1 MTLEKQ
7 IEILKEWHKE
17 AKKEIA
23 SLPILFADDIER
35 FLHWLEDYKQLKDDY
50 AELDNKLRTANT
62 EIDRLQ
68 SVSSWIPCSERMPE
82 PGDIVL
88 VYAHV
93 SVSDEEYWDEQFTA
107 ISVPKKMY
115 HAFKGEEGTCWIGA
129 SNLHRL
135 GDMISAE
142 TGFHFRG
149 SEYVDTMRITH
160 WMPLPKQPQRKD
172 DTHDND

>member
-1 MTLEKQ
+1 MPKIDLLPCPFCGSDNVTIVKSKALGGMFLAGCTKCNVSTAFYEK
-7 IEILKEWHKE
+7 EKYAAAVWNTR
-17 AKKEIA
+17 A
-23 SLPILFADDIER
+23 SG
-35 FLHWLEDYKQLKDDY
+35 
-50 AELDNKLRTANT
+50 
-62 EIDRLQ
+62 
-68 SVSSWIPCSERMPE
+68 WIPCSERMPE

-107 ISVPKKMY
+107 ISVPKKMF

-172 DTHDND
+172 DTK

>member
-1 MTLEKQ
+1 MPKLD
-7 IEILKEWHKE
+7 L
-17 AKKEIA
+17 
-23 SLPILFADDIER
+23 LPCPFCGGKAETFPLDKYDSYGNHERLWYSECGECFAR
-35 FLHWLEDYKQLKDDY
+35 SGYY
-50 AELDNKLRTANT
+50 NT
-62 EIDRLQ
+62 EGEAAIAWNTR
-68 SVSSWIPCSERMPE
+68 SSGWIPCGERMPE

-107 ISVPKKMY
+107 ISVPKKMF

-172 DTHDND
+172 DTHDYD